1 MVGKHCHEPHIYII
15 GCLYISLLAQ
25 SHRNDK
31 ESPLYKTNK
40 RTRISKFGIGI
51 LDSGKFSKPL
61 ELLQIM
67 AGEAGAE
74 NYCYDSGL
82 HSCVEASS
90 LI

>member
-1 MVGKHCHEPHIYII
+1 MVGKHCHEPHTYII
-15 GCLYISLLAQ
+15 RCLYISLLAQ

-31 ESPLYKTNK
+31 ESPLYKTNR
-40 RTRISKFGIGI
+40 RTRISKFSIGI

-67 AGEAGAE
+67 AGAE

-82 HSCVEASS
+82 HSCLEASS